1 MNDVM
6 SGTVHRLWKDEFVRR
21 IGPLTSC
28 DKSDQAV
35 VLDVAGG
42 TGDIAFRIVDSL
54 AHTLWQPATKAHV
67 IVSDI
72 NEHMLGVGRERAIAK
87 GYIGTRMHACECVV
101 V

>member
-21 IGPLTSC
+21 IGPIACRDGSGEAT
-28 DKSDQAV
+28 

-54 AHTLWQPATKAHV
+54 THTLWKPATKAHV

-87 GYIGTRMHACECVV
+87 GYISAWRKL
-101 V
+101 